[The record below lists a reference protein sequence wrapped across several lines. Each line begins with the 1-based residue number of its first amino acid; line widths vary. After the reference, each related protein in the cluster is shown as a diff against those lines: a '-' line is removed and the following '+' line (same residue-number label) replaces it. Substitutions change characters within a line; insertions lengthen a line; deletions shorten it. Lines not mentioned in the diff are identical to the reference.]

1 MPISIDE
8 LKELIA
14 ARLSVEEMLDILGWD
29 MYDLVEALH
38 DEIEEN
44 KEEFLSAVE

>member
-8 LKELIA
+8 LKDLIA
-14 ARLSVEEMLDILGWD
+14 ARLSVEELLDILGWD

-38 DEIEEN
+38 NEIEDNQEAFM
-44 KEEFLSAVE
+44 EAVE